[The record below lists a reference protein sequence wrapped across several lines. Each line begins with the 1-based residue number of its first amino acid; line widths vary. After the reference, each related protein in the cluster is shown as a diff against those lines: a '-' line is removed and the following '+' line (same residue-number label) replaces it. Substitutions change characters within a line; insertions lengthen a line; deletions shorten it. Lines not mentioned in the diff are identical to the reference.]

1 MTTTAPP
8 IAPKETLYIH
18 HLNEKVRKDELRR
31 SLYHLFSAYGR
42 VLDVRA
48 YRTHRLRGQA
58 FVVFRDVTA
67 ATMALRQLNG
77 FLFYDKP
84 LAIEYAKNKSFAVLE
99 LESGQRPFRST
110 ASRKLSDVGGEPAAK
125 RLRVGHDNLGTADT
139 ATEQAEVE
147 NEDASS
153 LDADSDG
160 KQSLPVADIYDQAND
175 EDEALLAPNHILFV
189 KHLPS
194 DATEDTL
201 GLLFRQYAGF
211 REVRL
216 IPGQTGY
223 AFVEYDAI
231 ETAGTAKQVL
241 NGFEIQPGHQLA
253 VTFAKR

>member
-18 HLNEKVRKDELRR
+18 HLNEKVKKDELRR

-67 ATMALRQLNG
+67 ATTALRQLNG
-77 FLFYDKP
+77 F
-84 LAIEYAKNKSFAVLE
+84 AIEYAKDKSYAVLE
-99 LESGQRPFRST
+99 LEGVQRPYPST
-110 ASRKLSDVGGEPAAK
+110 ATRKLSDVGGEPAAK
-125 RLRVGHDNLGTADT
+125 RLRVDHGNLGTADAT
-139 ATEQAEVE
+139 ADQVE
-147 NEDASS
+147 DDDASPS
-153 LDADSDG
+153 DDDG
-160 KQSLPVADIYDQAND
+160 KGKQPLAVADVHGQAND
-175 EDEALLAPNHILFV
+175 EAEAVLVPNRILFV
-189 KHLPS
+189 KYLPPDS
-194 DATEDTL
+194 TEDQL
-201 GLLFRQYAGF
+201 ALLFRQYAGF

-231 ETAGTAKQVL
+231 ETADTAKQVL
-241 NGFEIQPGHQLA
+241 NGFEIQPGYQLA
-253 VTFAKR
+253 VAFAKR